1 MRAIDK
7 SIFAPTNRL
16 LAALS
21 SAELGRL
28 APHLRRVTLKENEI
42 LYDVGDDVQQVHF
55 VESGIVALIATTE
68 EGDSIEA
75 GMVGFEGNVAKI
87 NSRRESSSS
96 ACR

>member
-1 MRAIDK
+1 M
-7 SIFAPTNRL
+7 
-16 LAALS
+16 S

-75 GMVGFEGNVAKI
+75 GMVGFEGIVGIPSVMRYHRSPLRAQVQTV
-87 NSRRESSSS
+87 SST
-96 ACR
+96 